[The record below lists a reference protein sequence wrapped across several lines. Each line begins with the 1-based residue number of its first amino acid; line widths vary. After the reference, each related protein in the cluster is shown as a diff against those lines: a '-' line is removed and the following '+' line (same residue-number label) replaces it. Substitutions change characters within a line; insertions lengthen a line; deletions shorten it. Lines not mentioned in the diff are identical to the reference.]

1 MWLKENVHNLFTC
14 RISECFCLSRK
25 EQERLRV
32 AEDAKK
38 KENKKPD
45 KYKHEWMLNPRY
57 WSICYVENHG
67 FFCVLCK
74 KHSMTNA
81 QNKSQ
86 TFIESPSKRLEEDS
100 LKTHMASTV
109 HSSAI
114 QADLLQR
121 MSVFHQNYVEKNEVQ
136 TTVLQNVFATAFFLM
151 NEFIANRKLIP
162 LISFMEKVLGIS
174 QLKYFSYCSHG
185 SVREIYLSLGDAV
198 KQTLLKKARKA

>member
-1 MWLKENVHNLFTC
+1 
-14 RISECFCLSRK
+14 
-25 EQERLRV
+25 
-32 AEDAKK
+32 
-38 KENKKPD
+38 
-45 KYKHEWMLNPRY
+45 MLNPHY

-74 KHSMTNA
+74 KHNMKNA

-86 TFIESPSKRLEEDS
+86 TFIESPSKRLKEDS
-100 LKTHMASTV
+100 LKTHMALTV

-114 QADLLQR
+114 QADLLQP

-151 NEFIANRKLIP
+151 KELIANRKLIS

-174 QLKYFSYCSHG
+174 QLKHFSHRSQG
-185 SVREIYLSLGDAV
+185 SVREIYLTLGDTV
-198 KQTLLKKARKA
+198 KQTLLKKARKAKSLRWMKLQT

>member
-1 MWLKENVHNLFTC
+1 MWPRENVHNLFAC
-14 RISECFCLSRK
+14 RISGCFCSSRK
-25 EQERLRV
+25 EQERLWV

-45 KYKHEWMLNPRY
+45 KYKHERMLNPHY

-74 KHSMTNA
+74 KHNMKNA

-86 TFIESPSKRLEEDS
+86 TFIESPSKRLKEDS

-121 MSVFHQNYVEKNEVQ
+121 MCFSSKLRRKKWSSDNGSSECVCHC
-136 TTVLQNVFATAFFLM
+136 FL
-151 NEFIANRKLIP
+151 
-162 LISFMEKVLGIS
+162 
-174 QLKYFSYCSHG
+174 SYERIHC
-185 SVREIYLSLGDAV
+185 
-198 KQTLLKKARKA
+198 

>member
-1 MWLKENVHNLFTC
+1 MWPQENVHNLFAC
-14 RISECFCLSRK
+14 RTSGCFCLSRK
-25 EQERLRV
+25 EQERLQV

-57 WSICYVENHG
+57 WSICYMENHG

-74 KHSMTNA
+74 KHKMTNA

-86 TFIESPSKRLEEDS
+86 TFIETPSKRLKEDS

-114 QADLLQR
+114 QADLLQH
-121 MSVFHQNYVEKNEVQ
+121 MSVFHQNYVEKLSSDNCSSECVCHCVLSNERIRCKSE
-136 TTVLQNVFATAFFLM
+136 TYPPN
-151 NEFIANRKLIP
+151 
-162 LISFMEKVLGIS
+162 
-174 QLKYFSYCSHG
+174 
-185 SVREIYLSLGDAV
+185 
-198 KQTLLKKARKA
+198 